1 LAPIPLIASTLL
13 ERIFCLG
20 RHMKLLNKKT
30 ALVWSFLAIG
40 YGDTVAAES
49 LDCLIVP
56 GEIVQIG
63 SSTTGLLSSVPVGRG
78 DIVEKGQVI
87 AELESGVERAGVA
100 LAQERSESNTELD
113 QTTAR
118 FEFQSRQETRLRELF
133 ENKTVS
139 RESLDKAEIER
150 VLAEHAVR
158 EAKVNHRLA
167 ELDLVRSKEMLK
179 QRTILSPIA
188 GVVMERELYVGEYV
202 NETSHIMEIAQ
213 IDPLNVEVYAP
224 LEMYDQVVVGTVA
237 TVTLKEPLT
246 GSFQAETIIVDY
258 VMDAGSSTFGVRL
271 RLDNPKHSIP
281 TGVKCQLSFEMLA
294 SDDVEVQHE

>member
-1 LAPIPLIASTLL
+1 MNLILRVAVFAMGLSVFSPVDTLAAGPRFA
-13 ERIFCLG
+13 E
-20 RHMKLLNKKT
+20 
-30 ALVWSFLAIG
+30 SFDVEPLAI
-40 YGDTVAAES
+40 ES

-63 SSTTGLLSSVPVGRG
+63 SSTTGLLSNVPVGRG
-78 DIVEKGQVI
+78 DIVTKGQVI

-100 LAQERSESNTELD
+100 LSQERSDSKAEVD
-113 QTTAR
+113 RTTAR
-118 FEFQSRQETRLRELF
+118 LVFQSRQETRLRELY

-139 RESLDKAEIER
+139 RESLDKVEIER
-150 VLAEHAVR
+150 VIAEHAVR

-179 QRTILSPIA
+179 QRTIVSPIA

-213 IDPLNVEVYAP
+213 IDPLNVEVFVP
-224 LEMYDQVVVGTVA
+224 LEMYDRVVVGTPA
-237 TVTLKEPLT
+237 TVMLKEPLT
-246 GSFQAETIIVDY
+246 GSFQAETVIVDY

-271 RLDNPKHSIP
+271 RLDNPDHTIP
-281 TGVKCQLSFEMLA
+281 TGVKCQLIFAIDSSGER
-294 SDDVEVQHE
+294 EVQRE